1 MAHERICVVDNK
13 PYRYCG
19 RCGKYE
25 PRNGGEMFC
34 SDNCRDIFSV
44 CSKYVTKKIT
54 ATEAKE
60 LLDKLDLSNIEHFQ
74 KALKADVANILLEA
88 TSVEPE
94 VVEEVNAE
102 EIKIEDAAEEENVYT
117 TAEHRQKKHKKHRRD
132 NELVNVD

>member
-13 PYRYCG
+13 AYRYCG

-25 PRNGGEMFC
+25 PRKGGEMFC
-34 SDNCRDIFSV
+34 SDNCREIFSV

-74 KALKADVANILLEA
+74 KTLKADVANILLEA
-88 TSVEPE
+88 ASVEPE
-94 VVEEVNAE
+94 VVEEVSAD
-102 EIKIEDAAEEENVYT
+102 EIKIEDATETENVDT
-117 TAEHRQKKHKKHRRD
+117 PAEYRHKKHKKHHKD